1 LTTILAPAEGYCD
14 NAKDIAEGERSLG
27 EVRFIGMFCQKLVD
41 GDITSEDTSLAETV
55 TAINANCTTLLQ
67 FIEDEDIALPEKD
80 DVEVRTSN
88 IE

>member
-1 LTTILAPAEGYCD
+1 MTTILAPAEGYCD
-14 NAKDIAEGERSLG
+14 LANDIAEGERSLV

-67 FIEDEDIALPEKD
+67 FLDDEDIALPEKD
-80 DVEVRTSN
+80 DDEVRTSN
-88 IE
+88 VE

>member
-1 LTTILAPAEGYCD
+1 
-14 NAKDIAEGERSLG
+14 
-27 EVRFIGMFCQKLVD
+27 MFCQKLVD

-67 FIEDEDIALPEKD
+67 FLDDEDIALPEKD

-88 IE
+88 VE